1 MSEPSISLSVI
12 QGKHVLAS
20 VSSSAGQPE
29 RVQAVGQA
37 RYLLTGLED
46 GAAPQ
51 NVTLKR
57 VGKDLHLSLEDSGAE
72 SPRLIIE
79 DFYEHPGEVVGMAA
93 DGEVYPYVAV
103 DGGSDGELAPLL
115 DSASAPHI
123 LGGDAL
129 SGFMADLSTASGFPW
144 IKTLSALGAAAA
156 VALLWPDKGGK
167 STSPPPPAPSLEA
180 VRDENGDEVAYVAP
194 GSLTANST
202 PTLSGLSVAN
212 TQVEIVVA
220 GVSLG
225 VVPVDAAG
233 QWTYTPTAALADGH
247 HQFSVFAIDG
257 AGRRSDAASTY
268 DIEIDATPP
277 VEPLIQTLTDQAG
290 SLTLS
295 GSAEAG
301 SLLTIYQGT
310 GAMARMLTL
319 YQGSEALGSVRVGAD
334 GQWTFTVPAGAQGA
348 HEFYATATD
357 RAGNVSA
364 PSTGFEST
372 PPAAPVIS
380 HALDDQGSIKGQ
392 IAHRDATD
400 DTTPTLVG
408 SGEPLSVVHIYVNGG
423 ATPIG
428 SVQVAASGSWTFP
441 VPAQLEG
448 NYSFTATATSAAGL
462 VSPVSGGFDI
472 DIDLTAPDSP
482 NTGPGGQLGE
492 AYDDV
497 PLITG
502 PIVDGSVTNDN
513 RPNFGGEGMTPYD
526 LVFIYDNGA
535 LIGSAQVTSDGDWA
549 WTPPPC
555 GELADGPHVI
565 TVAVRDPVG
574 NLSPPSYP
582 YTFEVDTSIPAATPP
597 VITHALDDQGA
608 LQANL
613 ANGAVTD
620 DTTPTLMGT
629 GEANSIVHLYVT
641 GTTRPL
647 GSAQVQ
653 PDGTWT
659 FSLPRQPQG
668 VHDYYAKSTD
678 WIGQVSAPSSD
689 FRIEIDTT
697 APLAP
702 LITHALDDQG
712 SLEGHLVDGDAT
724 DDSTPTLVGTGEPL
738 SVVRIYLNGAT
749 TPIGSVQVAA
759 DGSWTFPVPAQVEG
773 SHTFTATAT
782 DAAGLIS
789 PVSGGFDIEI
799 DLTTPNPPVIVSAE
813 DNEGPIQDSLNSG
826 DVTDDTTPTLRGTGE
841 ADSLL
846 HIYAVGTR
854 EPLGSVLVQPNG
866 TWTFTV
872 PAQAEGCH
880 EFYAIATDRTGNVS
894 PHSSRFAITIDTA
907 PPAPPTPPAPPS
919 ITHAL
924 DDLLGNL
931 ASGTTTHDT
940 TPTLVGTGEWPGV
953 VHIYMNNGTTPIGS
967 ALILRNGG
975 WTFSVPA
982 QSEGNYTFT
991 ATAINGTGGV
1001 SPVSGAFDIE
1011 IDLTA
1016 PNPPVI
1022 VSAEDNEGP
1031 IQDSLNSGDVTDDT
1045 TPTLRG
1051 TGEADSLLHIYA
1063 VGTREPLGSV
1073 LVQPNGTWTFTVP
1086 AQAEGCHEFYA
1097 IATDRTGN
1105 VSPHSSRFAITI
1117 DTAPPAPPTP
1127 PAPPSITHALDD
1139 LLGNLASGTTTHD
1152 TTPTL
1157 VGTGEWP
1164 GVVHIYMN
1172 NGTTPIGS
1180 ALILRNGGWTF
1191 SVPAQSEG
1199 NYTFTAT
1206 AINGTGG
1213 VSPVSGAFDIEI
1225 DLTAPNP
1232 PVIVS
1237 AEDNEGAIRDPL
1249 ESGDVTDDVTP
1260 TLVGTGEANSI
1271 VHVYVTGTPLPL
1283 GSAQVQSDG
1292 TWTLTL
1298 PIQPQGA
1305 HDYYATST
1313 DRVGHVSTPSS
1324 DFRIDI
1330 DTAVTLAPVIT
1341 HAHDDQGSLEGN
1353 LDNGDATDDTTPTLK
1368 GTGEANSIV
1377 HIYVTGTT
1385 LPLGSAQVQLD
1396 GTWTF
1401 TVPARAEGP
1410 HAFYATATDRVGNVS
1425 PESNGFDLR
1434 IDTTPPVAP
1443 TITHALDEQG
1453 GLQCHLVDGDATGD
1467 TTPTLVGS
1475 GEPLSVVHI
1484 YVNGGATPIG
1494 SVQVAADGSWT
1505 FPVPV
1510 QAEGKHT
1517 FTATATDAVGLIST
1531 VSGTFDIE
1539 IDLTAPNP
1547 PVILSAL
1554 DDVGSNQG
1562 ALASGDVTDD
1572 VRPTLTGTGE
1582 ANSIVHLYVTGTAIS
1597 LGSAQVQT
1605 DGTWTFSVPAR
1616 AEGAYEFYATA
1627 TDRSGNVSV
1636 QSTGF
1641 DLAIDTTPPA
1651 APVITHALD
1660 DQGSVQDNLAS
1671 GAATDDTTPTLIGTG
1686 EVGSLIHV
1694 YVVGVTEPL
1703 GSAQVQPDGTWT
1715 FSVPAR
1721 AEGTYEFYATAT
1733 DRVGN
1738 LGAESKGFDLTI
1750 ETTAPAAPVITH
1762 ALDDQGS
1769 VKGQLAHRDATDDT
1783 TPTLVGTGEPLG
1795 VVHIYVNGGASPIG
1809 SAQVA
1814 ANGSWTFSV
1823 PALLEGN
1830 YTFTATAANAAGPV
1844 SGGFDIDIDLTA
1856 PDRPNTG
1863 PGGQLGEAEAHAE
1876 VPLINGPIVD
1886 GSATN
1891 DNRPTF
1897 GGAGMMPHDLVF
1909 IHDNGVLI
1917 GSALVTSDGTWAW
1930 TPSDGDELA
1939 DGFHAITVT
1948 ARDPVGNLSPE
1959 SEPYTFEVDTQ
1970 SPAAKAVIQSM
1981 SKDSGANSAD
1991 FVTNDGSAGRLVQGT
2006 LTAALAA
2013 GETVQVSVD
2022 GGTTWQAALIDGNTW
2037 QFVDQSDHRGS
2048 WIIQTRVIDA
2058 GGNATTDEQLV
2069 LLDTTAPGTPPTV
2082 KADIPVGIVTVALG
2096 GTRAV
2101 AGDIVKIEWGDYRID
2116 HVLTAGQVSANLA
2129 AITIPADIR
2138 AAAPNPSDVAAA
2150 LVDAQG
2156 NSSMFR
2162 EHSNARFTDFEDA
2175 RGQLF
2180 ALSTPVEHNG
2190 LRFTATAFGP
2200 NATGPVGIV
2209 DGFLGAQDGNATW
2222 RLGVRG
2228 DMRIDLL
2235 DGPSTSI
2242 SMRISHYQGT
2252 QSLGYDR
2259 TTLIFYSADGAVLD
2273 TVLLPST
2280 GTINAFYY
2288 YYTMPGGQEFA
2299 SFEVRTGV
2307 NTHNSSGIRDWIAI
2321 DNIELSGGAGGG
2333 IHAPAVN
2340 QTVELISDAYQGS
2353 TTDDTFS
2360 MAQVDYFLNAGS
2372 GIHGGAGADT
2382 IRLTGM
2388 NQILDLSNLAGKV
2401 SSIETIDLTGS
2412 GDNTLRLSIH
2422 DVFNQGDMN
2431 LFHDSG
2437 KVQMLVKGNA
2447 GDSVDLDDLVA
2458 GATSSDWASAG
2469 QVTLAG
2475 VVYEVYQHNSLD
2487 AELLVQ
2493 NGVTTHL
2500 V

>member
-37 RYLLTGLED
+37 RYLLTGLDD

-103 DGGSDGELAPLL
+103 DGGSDGELVPLL
-115 DSASAPHI
+115 DSASAPHT

-129 SGFMADLSTASGFPW
+129 SGFMADLSAASGFPW

-257 AGRRSDAASTY
+257 AGRRSDAAATY

-372 PPAAPVIS
+372 PPAAPAIT
-380 HALDDQGSIKGQ
+380 HALDDQGSITGQ
-392 IAHRDATD
+392 LAHRDATD

-462 VSPVSGGFDI
+462 VSPVSGRFDI

-482 NTGPGGQLGE
+482 NIGPGGQLGE
-492 AYDDV
+492 AYDNV

-513 RPNFGGEGMTPYD
+513 RPTFGGEGMTPYD
-526 LVFIYDNGA
+526 LVFIYDNGV

-565 TVAVRDPVG
+565 TVTVRDPVG
-574 NLSPPSYP
+574 NLSPHSYP

-620 DTTPTLMGT
+620 DKTPTLMGT

-712 SLEGHLVDGDAT
+712 SLEGHLGDGDAT

-738 SVVRIYLNGAT
+738 SVVRIYVNGDAA
-749 TPIGSVQVAA
+749 PIGSVQVAA
-759 DGSWTFPVPAQVEG
+759 NGSWTFPVPAQVEG

-854 EPLGSVLVQPNG
+854 EPLGSVLVQSNG

-872 PAQAEGCH
+872 PARAEGFH

-907 PPAPPTPPAPPS
+907 PPAPPTPPAPPL

-931 ASGTTTHDT
+931 ASGTATHDS

-991 ATAINGTGGV
+991 ATAINETGGV

-1022 VSAEDNEGP
+1022 VSAEDNEG
-1031 IQDSLNSGDVTDDT
+1031 G
-1045 TPTLRG
+1045 
-1051 TGEADSLLHIYA
+1051 
-1063 VGTREPLGSV
+1063 
-1073 LVQPNGTWTFTVP
+1073 
-1086 AQAEGCHEFYA
+1086 
-1097 IATDRTGN
+1097 
-1105 VSPHSSRFAITI
+1105 
-1117 DTAPPAPPTP
+1117 
-1127 PAPPSITHALDD
+1127 
-1139 LLGNLASGTTTHD
+1139 
-1152 TTPTL
+1152 
-1157 VGTGEWP
+1157 
-1164 GVVHIYMN
+1164 
-1172 NGTTPIGS
+1172 
-1180 ALILRNGGWTF
+1180 
-1191 SVPAQSEG
+1191 
-1199 NYTFTAT
+1199 
-1206 AINGTGG
+1206 
-1213 VSPVSGAFDIEI
+1213 
-1225 DLTAPNP
+1225 
-1232 PVIVS
+1232 
-1237 AEDNEGAIRDPL
+1237 IRDPL

-1330 DTAVTLAPVIT
+1330 DTVVPSTPVIT

-1353 LDNGDATDDTTPTLK
+1353 LDNGDATYDTTPTLK

-1453 GLQCHLVDGDATGD
+1453 GLQCHLIDGDATGD

-1554 DDVGSNQG
+1554 DDVGSKQG

-1597 LGSAQVQT
+1597 LGSAQVQP

-1627 TDRSGNVSV
+1627 TDRSGNVSA

-1686 EVGSLIHV
+1686 EAGSLIHV
-1694 YVVGVTEPL
+1694 YVVGVTAPL

-1750 ETTAPAAPVITH
+1750 ETTAPAAPMITH

-2353 TTDDTFS
+2353 ATDDTFS

-2372 GIHGGAGADT
+2372 AIHGGAGADT
-2382 IRLTGM
+2382 IRLTGT